1 MVAGLFTGLPES
13 IKIRS
18 DGSTPASSTMLP
30 SAAQVCV
37 VWGKIGKSRATGGP
51 YSANKLLWVVD
62 VLVGGNAPIL
72 PGCTCIIWG
81 TSTTNMSVCL
91 RVHIKADCVCV
102 SESGRLA
109 TQVYFSKVPSKEK
122 KALIRY
128 TILLYCIWPLNFCN
142 HKSRWM

>member
-1 MVAGLFTGLPES
+1 MVAGLFTGLPET

-30 SAAQVCV
+30 SAPQVCV

-62 VLVGGNAPIL
+62 VLVRGNAPIL
-72 PGCTCIIWG
+72 PGAPALYEVHPPQTCPCVFGSILKW
-81 TSTTNMSVCL
+81 NLCVCL
-91 RVHIKADCVCV
+91 KVVGWPHRCT
-102 SESGRLA
+102 S
-109 TQVYFSKVPSKEK
+109 QVPSKEK

-142 HKSRWM
+142 HKSR